1 MGLIPAVVPAAAADA
16 AWLSAVLREAGR
28 IGPEQIVDVQRAP
41 CGVGQLADS
50 FRFTVR
56 YDRPTAAA
64 STWVAKF
71 ASRDATSREFGRS
84 SGYYRSEI
92 GFYRELAARMPVS
105 VPVAVH
111 AALDTNQTDFV
122 LLMEDLAPARQ
133 VDQLDG
139 CSADESARVL
149 EQAAALHAKSW
160 HSAELAKVDWLQSPL
175 KIFTHATD
183 AFADIV
189 QRFPD
194 LCGDLVPDQ
203 DLRVA
208 AQLIDHAE
216 RWKQLFAT
224 PQCLWHSDLRADNV
238 MFDAAAGQRSVVI
251 LDWQGLGYGL
261 GTIDVAYWLGTRMAT
276 SERRS
281 HERALVD
288 HDHAALVGH
297 GVRDYSRERCWND
310 YRRNAVHGL
319 QIGVF
324 GLGAVKRSPRG
335 DRMRQ
340 NWIARTAAQV
350 RDLHSYAALERS
362 S

>member
-1 MGLIPAVVPAAAADA
+1 MSAFAAVVPVDAVDA
-16 AWLSAVLREAGR
+16 AWLTLALREAGR
-28 IGPEQIVDVQRAP
+28 IGEERVVEVQRAP

-50 FRFTVR
+50 FRFTVTW
-56 YDRPTAAA
+56 DRPSRAPL
-64 STWVAKF
+64 TWVAKF

-92 GFYRELAARMPVS
+92 GFYRELAARVPVS

-111 AALDTNQTDFV
+111 AALDDNQTDFV

-160 HSAELAKVDWLQSPL
+160 HSAELAAVDWLQSPL

-189 QRFPD
+189 QRFPA

-203 DLRVA
+203 DLQEA
-208 AQLIDHAE
+208 AKLITHAE
-216 RWKQLFAT
+216 RWKQVFST

-238 MFDAAAGQRSVVI
+238 MFDAADGQRPVVI

-261 GTIDVAYWLGTRMAT
+261 GTIDVAYWLGTSMTTDA
-276 SERRS
+276 RRA

-288 HDHAALVGH
+288 HYHAALVGH
-297 GVRDYSRERCWND
+297 GVPDYSRERCWND
-310 YRRNAVHGL
+310 YRRNAIHGL

-335 DRMRQ
+335 DRMWQ

-350 RDLHSYAALERS
+350 RDLDSYSALAATA
-362 S
+362 